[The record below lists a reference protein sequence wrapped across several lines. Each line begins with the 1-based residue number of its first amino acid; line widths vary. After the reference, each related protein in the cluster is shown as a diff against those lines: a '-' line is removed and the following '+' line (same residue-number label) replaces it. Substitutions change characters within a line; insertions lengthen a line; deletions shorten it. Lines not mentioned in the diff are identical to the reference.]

1 MTSSTYIFVA
11 PKKTWDDDWGYA
23 HFRKPSYTSSYRS
36 FTIKHHMGVTTLIH
50 PRDPIFS
57 RQANSATNHWLVVST
72 ILKNMSQWKGLS
84 HILYMENKQCLKPP
98 TRSHLC
104 QFDVA
109 LRCSCDLVW
118 FECDVSFFF
127 GTCIIHLIHLAA
139 NLVVIYGHICHF
151 KPLMYIVL
159 NIKAAFSV

>member
-11 PKKTWDDDWGYA
+11 PRKTWDDDWGYP
-23 HFRKPSYTSSYRS
+23 HFRTPSYRSKYRS

-72 ILKNMSQWKGLS
+72 ILKNMSQWEGLS

-109 LRCSCDLVW
+109 LRCSFDLVW
-118 FECDVSFFF
+118 FECDVSFFS
-127 GTCIIHLIHLAA
+127 AP
-139 NLVVIYGHICHF
+139 V
-151 KPLMYIVL
+151 
-159 NIKAAFSV
+159 